1 MFISY
6 DWLSY
11 VFINY
16 FYMILN
22 NNLITLVLIYM
33 LVGVTM
39 NMNFVPKMQKSEEG
53 EDRYGSYIFNTN
65 FESNKQIAL
74 NESGH
79 FKKSSTKLSKSTLS
93 S

>member
-39 NMNFVPKMQKSEEG
+39 NMNFVPKM
-53 EDRYGSYIFNTN
+53 
-65 FESNKQIAL
+65 
-74 NESGH
+74 
-79 FKKSSTKLSKSTLS
+79 
-93 S
+93 